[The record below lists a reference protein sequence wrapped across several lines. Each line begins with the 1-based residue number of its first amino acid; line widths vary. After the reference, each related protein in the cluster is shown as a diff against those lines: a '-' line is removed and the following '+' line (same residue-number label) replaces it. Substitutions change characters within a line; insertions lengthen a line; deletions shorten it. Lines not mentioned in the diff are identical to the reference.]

1 MSRDYLISMNH
12 LTKIQRRIQDCNLR
26 LDLIKAGL
34 FQVSKE
40 KEMEL
45 QGEIAILKY
54 HEQREKD
61 LNTEID
67 TMISSIG
74 CYLAA

>member
-1 MSRDYLISMNH
+1 MNH
-12 LTKIQRRIQDCNLR
+12 LTKIQRRIQDCTLR

-34 FQVSKE
+34 FQVSKD

-67 TMISSIG
+67 AMISSIG
-74 CYLAA
+74 CYLAT